1 MLALLSLVSL
11 LALVWA
17 GSLGLLDSFPLS
29 VPESFPESFSLFSVD
44 AVESPAELLV
54 GADDFFA

>member
-1 MLALLSLVSL
+1 VSL
-11 LALVWA
+11 LALVAA

-29 VPESFPESFSLFSVD
+29 VPVSFPESFSLFSVD
-44 AVESPAELLV
+44 VDEEESPDELLV